1 MLAERDRAQLLVI
14 DVQGRLAP
22 HIEGQAEVV
31 ANCARLI
38 GYARQL
44 GVPITITE
52 HYPKGLGPTADAVI
66 DAAGNEPPRL
76 ETITFSCWKDQ
87 AIRARVEGLAAKGR
101 DQVVVAGM
109 ETHVCVG
116 QTVLDMLAHDQ
127 TIMLVADAVG
137 SRQARTRDI
146 AIDRMRAAGAEI
158 VTQEM
163 IAFEWLERGDAPEI
177 KDVLRILK

>member
-1 MLAERDRAQLLVI
+1 
-14 DVQGRLAP
+14 
-22 HIEGQAEVV
+22 
-31 ANCARLI
+31 
-38 GYARQL
+38 
-44 GVPITITE
+44 
-52 HYPKGLGPTADAVI
+52 
-66 DAAGNEPPRL
+66 
-76 ETITFSCWKDQ
+76 
-87 AIRARVEGLAAKGR
+87 
-101 DQVVVAGM
+101 M